1 MSKLRTR
8 LQVAAGLL
16 CPWWVIIRQK
26 RIIDQQRELLAA
38 AGDGAN
44 VNSIK
49 LGRLALAVIDHIG
62 KRASSGEQLTIAPD
76 WGYGTAT
83 LITGDGS
90 HTHVG
95 GDTGESTHEN
105 LAMLILGLYDQLVG
119 GQGLSWVHPRDREV
133 QP

>member
-1 MSKLRTR
+1 MSTLRTC

-16 CPWWVIIRQK
+16 CPWWVIRRQK

-62 KRASSGEQLTIAPD
+62 KRAANGERLTIYQD

-83 LITGDGS
+83 LITGDGN

-95 GDTGESTHEN
+95 GDTGENTQEN
-105 LAMLILGLYDQLVG
+105 LAMLILGLYELLVE
-119 GQGLSWVHPRDREV
+119 GQGLSWVDPRDREV